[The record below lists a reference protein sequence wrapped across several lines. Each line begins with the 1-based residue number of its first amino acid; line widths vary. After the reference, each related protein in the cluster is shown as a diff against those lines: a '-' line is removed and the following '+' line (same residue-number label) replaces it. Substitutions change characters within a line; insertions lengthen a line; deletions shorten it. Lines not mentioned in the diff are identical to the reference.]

1 MQWILCLCQQI
12 LLLLASSHLAV
23 GLQQWP
29 ASTLAKARVILTSA
43 QDDYGVPICPASL
56 RLEAAVHRA
65 LGMHKMATDVP
76 FGPVLL
82 AQMFGMGFYVS
93 SISSSC
99 RVDTSN
105 AAVLHCGA
113 PSASA
118 TSSTLRA
125 NITGCRLLDQA
136 FPTDAALSALMSAV
150 LQFAPD
156 PDTHMA
162 AGTGWTL
169 SALPGVLD
177 ALLVQPPVTQGPGL
191 RFQAVLTATH
201 AGGGVYGGLSTHLPD
216 ARTTTSKRFMG
227 RWEAALEV
235 PCSPYSS
242 STATPQLVS
251 YSLEV
256 LTLWLDLSP
265 TGEPSTSER
274 VLQKGSRIN
283 EGSSIA
289 LSGMGNRPK
298 HVQLLSRHRF
308 DYAGCFVQTPGDKH
322 VYFIDRD
329 QRTRVLGTW
338 DMLVDMLGRVDRA
351 VNASAQRRNDSAV
364 LALVASR
371 ATLDV
376 VARIQKIT
384 VPLLRSFVFV
394 EDSAAQSLDDVDVPA
409 LVESLWAG
417 INRTSTSTS
426 PRAPVLLTFFDKT
439 PNAAFPD
446 TGVNNLLSKFRDHVK
461 LPVLLPQA
469 SSLPTFQQT
478 VIFSYSARAT
488 ERESLSGAS
497 PPLCGKSTRGNWLY
511 AAECAVGILASAEGK
526 TQTFLGYF
534 QVMEH
539 ARNAQYWLSSNHS
552 ANLLYTYVDSN
563 TLVDTV
569 GSRCGHTQAPY
580 APYNGCT
587 EGTHREGAYA
597 QSGHVNQVLGPETL
611 TPANVGETQQI
622 GERIHAELNQQSL
635 QYAQSHK
642 SQLFDRPDGIV
653 FFGAGCQLVQFLT
666 HRDVAITVQQ
676 LVPQAKMLAAM
687 YTLENSSTDTAKT
700 HCDTMA
706 VLASVS
712 STHAHGPSASTEKG
726 AKLVRVPSL
735 AAFSLFSAGVGL
747 LSGFGDS
754 LGDEQLYN
762 CVDLFDQTI
771 GSAYESNRTAT
782 PTPAAAQGGQ
792 TPAPPTARSRG
803 KRHFSWDFAIKE
815 DSDFQSIGISCVG
828 NAVRKIHN
836 LAPKQN
842 RRANSSQSHFP
853 LIECI
858 ESDVEKL
865 FTGTGGG
872 YMQTPVYDVSSV
884 NISLPRTSELYE
896 QSHYAGM
903 KPIWIRQKIRKV
915 VVATNFRVQ
924 HETWQTSLAEIEMA
938 LKQQAD
944 AHAQLASRL
953 QEKYQVRYQRIFISA
968 HAVHGFITA
977 GLTPSRQ
984 ESVNALAHKILRA
997 AGWEIVDAYNMSLA
1011 RPDLTVEGLHT
1022 KGGLSRALTDV
1033 ILNAIANEEC

>member
-1 MQWILCLCQQI
+1 MKKMQWILCLCQQI

-29 ASTLAKARVILTSA
+29 ASTLAKARIILTSA
-43 QDDYGVPICPASL
+43 QDDYGVPVCPASL
-56 RLEAAVHRA
+56 RLEAAIHQA
-65 LGMHKMATDVP
+65 LGVHKMATDVP

-93 SISSSC
+93 SIRSNC
-99 RVDTSN
+99 RVDISN
-105 AAVLHCGA
+105 AAVLHCGG

-118 TSSTLRA
+118 PSSTLRA
-125 NITGCRLLDQA
+125 NITGCRLLDQT

-156 PDTHMA
+156 SDTQHMA
-162 AGTGWTL
+162 AGTVWTL

-201 AGGGVYGGLSTHLPD
+201 AGGVYGGLSTHLPD
-216 ARTTTSKRFMG
+216 ARTTSSKRFMG
-227 RWEAALEV
+227 RWEATLEV
-235 PCSPYSS
+235 PYEPPYSS
-242 STATPQLVS
+242 STTTPQLVS

-274 VLQKGSRIN
+274 ILQKGSRIN
-283 EGSSIA
+283 EGSSVA

-376 VARIQKIT
+376 AARIQKIS

-409 LVESLWAG
+409 LVEGLWVG
-417 INRTSTSTS
+417 LNRTGLNRSS
-426 PRAPVLLTFFDKT
+426 PSLRAPVLLTFFDKT

-446 TGVNNLLSKFRDHVK
+446 SGVNNLLSKFRDHVK
-461 LPVLLPQA
+461 LPVLLSALSAP
-469 SSLPTFQQT
+469 SLQQT
-478 VIFSYSARAT
+478 VLFSYGARA
-488 ERESLSGAS
+488 RSRGSRSDAS

-511 AAECAVGILASAEGK
+511 AAECAVGILASAESK

-534 QVMEH
+534 PVMEH
-539 ARNAQYWLSSNHS
+539 ARNAPYWLSSNHS

-563 TLVDTV
+563 ALVDTV

-597 QSGHVNQVLGPETL
+597 QSGHVHQVLGPRTL
-611 TPANVGETQQI
+611 QLQQI
-622 GERIHAELNQQSL
+622 SERIHAELNQQSL

-642 SQLFDRPDGIV
+642 SQLFDRPDGMV
-653 FFGAGCQLVQFLT
+653 FSGAGCQLVQFLT
-666 HRDVAITVQQ
+666 HRDVALTVQQ
-676 LVPQAKMLAAM
+676 LVPQANLLAAM
-687 YTLENSSTDTAKT
+687 YTLENSSTDTAKA
-700 HCDTMA
+700 HCDTMS
-706 VLASVS
+706 VLARVS
-712 STHAHGPSASTEKG
+712 LTHPHGPSALTEKG
-726 AKLVRVPSL
+726 ARLVRVPSL

-782 PTPAAAQGGQ
+782 PAAAHGSQ
-792 TPAPPTARSRG
+792 TSAPPPTAKSRG

-836 LAPKQN
+836 LAPKHN
-842 RRANSSQSHFP
+842 RRANTSHFP

-858 ESDVEKL
+858 EADVEKL

-884 NISLPRTSELYE
+884 NISHPRTSELYE
-896 QSHYAGM
+896 QSQYAGI

-924 HETWQTSLAEIEMA
+924 HETWQMSLADIETA

-953 QEKYQVRYQRIFISA
+953 QEKYQVRYQRLFISA